1 MSKMRHNNPPPLDTT
16 VLVVTPENVAFDFQL
31 AGPFPRALAFL
42 VDALLIAILF
52 VLLVLLSFSL
62 GSLGAGLSGIGLVL
76 LFFTWWGYGMVMET
90 LANGQTLGKMALGLR
105 VVAGTGL
112 SITPSQAIL
121 RNILRAA
128 DLVPP
133 FFPGIFAMLGNSRF
147 QRLGDLAANTMVI
160 VEKTNLR
167 PKPPLSEV
175 DTSAIE
181 DLIPKKFSPSIS
193 LMDTLAA
200 YIGRRKVLSPGRRKE
215 LAGTLANHYR
225 TVWSLPKS
233 VDPDLLLCA
242 MYERA
247 AGGQPE

>member
-1 MSKMRHNNPPPLDTT
+1 MSKTRHNDQPPLDTT
-16 VLVVTPENVAFDFQL
+16 VLVVTPENVTFDFQL
-31 AGPFPRALAFL
+31 AGPFPRVL
-42 VDALLIAILF
+42 ALLLDIFLIAVFVFALF
-52 VLLVLLSFSL
+52 FSL
-62 GSLGAGLSGIGLVL
+62 STLGPGLVGMGLIL
-76 LFFTWWGYGMVMET
+76 LFFIWWGYGMVLET
-90 LANGQTLGKMALGLR
+90 MNNGQTVGKMALGLR
-105 VVAGTGL
+105 VVSGTGL
-112 SITPSQAIL
+112 SITPAQAIL

-133 FFPGIFAMLGNSRF
+133 FFPGVFAMLGNPRF

-160 VEKTNLR
+160 VEKSNLR
-167 PKPPLSEV
+167 PKPPLTGV

-247 AGGQPE
+247 AGGQAE